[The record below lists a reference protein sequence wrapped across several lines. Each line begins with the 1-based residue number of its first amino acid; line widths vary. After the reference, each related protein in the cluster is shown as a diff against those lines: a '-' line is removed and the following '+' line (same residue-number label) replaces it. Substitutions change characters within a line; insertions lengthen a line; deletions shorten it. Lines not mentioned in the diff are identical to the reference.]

1 MTTPRPPAGARHTRP
16 DHGPDQ
22 RRVSRLGLLR
32 CALGRPLWNP
42 LWCPAPSRMKKAQVT
57 TQIRPRAASSQPSS
71 LLLNFSVMSVEEE
84 IIGSGG
90 RMPSAAGRG
99 RCSADGRAC
108 QTTERERS

>member
-1 MTTPRPPAGARHTRP
+1 MTTHRPPADARRTRP

-22 RRVSRLGLLR
+22 HRTSRPGLLQ
-32 CALGRPLWNP
+32 CALGTPLWNP
-42 LWCPAPSRMKKAQVT
+42 LWCPAPSRMEKAQVT
-57 TQIRPRAASSQPSS
+57 TQIRSRLAPSQLSS

-99 RCSADGRAC
+99 RRSAGGRPR
-108 QTTERERS
+108 QTTGRERS